1 MYFRRKTS
9 AGRAYLQIVESR
21 RTGEQVRQ
29 QVIATL
35 GRYEDL
41 QASGQLER
49 LLRSGAR
56 FAAKAMVLSAAA
68 DDAALK
74 IAVRRIGPA
83 LVFER
88 LWEETGCR
96 AVTTEL
102 AGKRKHGF
110 ALERAVFLTVLHRLF
125 VSGSDRAADR
135 WREDYTI
142 ASVAGLDLH
151 HLYRA
156 MAWLGEE
163 LPEQEQEGRTPF
175 APRCRKDL
183 VEERLFA
190 HRRDLLTRLDLVFM
204 DTTSLYFEGTGGQ
217 PLGRHGYS
225 KDHRPDLR
233 QMILAVLLDG
243 DGRPV
248 CSEMWPGNTADVSTL
263 IPVIDRLRR
272 RFAIARVCVVADR
285 GMISAETVAELEA
298 RRLLYILGVRERSD
312 KLVRELVLDDPAP
325 FEPFTMKKRGK
336 QADYEAKTVMLA
348 GRRYIVCRNHQEAEK
363 DAADR
368 NSILAAL
375 ERQLAKGDKALVGNT
390 GYRRYLKTISEDHFT
405 IDRDKVEEEKKFDGV
420 FVLRTNTDLNPL
432 EAMLC
437 YKQLWTVEQTFRTAK
452 HLLST
457 RPIFHKLD
465 ATIRGHV
472 FCSFLALVLK
482 KALEDRIVA
491 LARSGSWPQII
502 ADLDSLTETEI
513 EHGGKRFL
521 VRSAP
526 RPAASLALRAAGVAL
541 PPTVR
546 EAAVR

>member
-88 LWEETGCR
+88 IGEETGCR
-96 AVTTEL
+96 AVITEL

-135 WREDYTI
+135 WRDDYAI
-142 ASVAGLDLH
+142 AGVDGLDLH

-163 LPEQEQEGRTPF
+163 LPEKDQDGRTPF
-175 APRCRKDL
+175 APRCLKDV
-183 VEERLFA
+183 VEERLFV
-190 HRRDLLTRLDLVFM
+190 HRRYLLTRRDLVFM
-204 DTTSLYFEGTGGQ
+204 DTTTLYFEGAGGQ
-217 PLGRHGYS
+217 TLGQHGYS

-233 QMILAVLLDG
+233 QMILAVLIDS

-248 CSEMWPGNTADVSTL
+248 CSEMWPGNTADVTTL

-272 RFAIARVCVVADR
+272 RFDIARVCVVADR
-285 GMISAETVAELEA
+285 GMIRQETIEELEKQE
-298 RRLLYILGVRERSD
+298 RSWEYILGARMRSQNEVKD
-312 KLVRELVLDDPAP
+312 EVLA
-325 FEPFTMKKRGK
+325 R
-336 QADYEAKTVMLA
+336 A
-348 GRRYIVCRNHQEAEK
+348 GR
-363 DAADR
+363 
-368 NSILAAL
+368 
-375 ERQLAKGDKALVGNT
+375 
-390 GYRRYLKTISEDHFT
+390 YR
-405 IDRDKVEEEKKFDGV
+405 VV
-420 FVLRTNTDLNPL
+420 
-432 EAMLC
+432 
-437 YKQLWTVEQTFRTAK
+437 
-452 HLLST
+452 
-457 RPIFHKLD
+457 
-465 ATIRGHV
+465 
-472 FCSFLALVLK
+472 
-482 KALEDRIVA
+482 
-491 LARSGSWPQII
+491 
-502 ADLDSLTETEI
+502 
-513 EHGGKRFL
+513 HG
-521 VRSAP
+521 
-526 RPAASLALRAAGVAL
+526 
-541 PPTVR
+541 
-546 EAAVR
+546 E